1 MTSFAPVLDR
11 LSVLADPTRSRLL
24 LLLERHELTVG
35 ELCTILQLPQST
47 VSRHLKLLADD
58 GWVVTRADGTS
69 RFYRLSPSLD
79 AAAGRL
85 WDVVEDEVARTPEVA
100 DDLQRADA
108 VLSSRRARSREFF
121 KSAAA
126 RWDALR
132 DDLYGSRRD
141 IAALLALLDD
151 RWTVADLGC
160 GTGRLTE
167 LLAPNVSRVVAVDA
181 SSEMLAE
188 ARERLRG
195 RTNVELRSG
204 DLEALPLADESVDAA
219 IIALVLHYAA
229 QPARVIAEA
238 ARVLRPGG
246 KLLVLDMT
254 PHGHDEYRTQM
265 GHVWQGFPP
274 EQVQGWMEAAGL
286 EGLRIHVMPAEEDP
300 RTLGLFVAVARRPEN
315 ALFVAVARRPEKS

>member
-1 MTSFAPVLDR
+1 VLD
-11 LSVLADPTRSRLL
+11 SPASAVHA
-24 LLLERHELTVG
+24 
-35 ELCTILQLPQST
+35 
-47 VSRHLKLLADD
+47 
-58 GWVVTRADGTS
+58 S

-85 WDVVEDEVARTPEVA
+85 WGVVEDEVARTPEVA

-108 VLSSRRARSREFF
+108 VLSARRARSREFF
-121 KSAAA
+121 RSAAG

-141 IAALLALLDD
+141 LAALLALLDD

-160 GTGRLTE
+160 GTGRLSE
-167 LLAPNVSRVVAVDA
+167 LLAPNVERVIAIDA
-181 SSEMLAE
+181 SSEMLDE

-195 RTNVELRSG
+195 RRNVELRSG
-204 DLEALPLADESVDAA
+204 ELEALPLAGESVDAA

-229 QPARVIAEA
+229 EPDRVIGEA

-254 PHGHDEYRTQM
+254 PHGHDEYRSQM
-265 GHVWQGFPP
+265 GHVWQGFAP
-274 EQVQGWMEAAGL
+274 EQVQRWMSDAGL
-286 EGLRIHVMPAEEDP
+286 EGVRIHLMPAEEDT
-300 RTLGLFVAVARRPEN
+300 RALGLFVAVARRPEN
-315 ALFVAVARRPEKS
+315 SLFVAVARRPEA

>member
-47 VSRHLKLLADD
+47 VSRHLKLLTDD
-58 GWVVTRADGTS
+58 RWTVSRADGTS

-100 DDLQRADA
+100 GDLERADS
-108 VLSSRRARSREFF
+108 VLSARRARSREFF
-121 KSAAA
+121 RSAAG
-126 RWDALR
+126 RWDTLR
-132 DDLYGSRRD
+132 DDLYGNRRD
-141 IAALLALLDD
+141 LAALLGLLDD

-160 GTGRLTE
+160 GTGRLSD
-167 LLAPNVSRVVAVDA
+167 LLAPNVERVIAVDA
-181 SSEMLAE
+181 SAEMLAE

-195 RTNVELRSG
+195 RQNVELRSG
-204 DLEALPLADESVDAA
+204 ELEALPLADESVDAA
-219 IIALVLHYAA
+219 VMALVLHYAA
-229 QPARVIAEA
+229 EPAKVIAEA

-246 KLLVLDMT
+246 KLLVIDMT

-265 GHVWQGFPP
+265 GHVWQGFAP
-274 EQVQGWMEAAGL
+274 EQIRLWMEDAGL
-286 EGLRIHVMPAEEDP
+286 EGLRVSLMPAEEDP
-300 RTLGLFVAVARRPEN
+300 RTLGLFVAIARRPEN
-315 ALFVAVARRPEKS
+315 SMFVAVARRPEP